1 MSKDL
6 KKIEKELKTAGTQ
19 VGAIGAVRLIG
30 LIAGFGI
37 NYALARFYGSS
48 VLGAYAVVKTIIA
61 TASVV
66 TVFGLGNTLINYIP
80 ELLDHEQNGDIRRLI
95 TKAITTTAVVSVFS
109 ACIIYFYKYPID
121 KHIFDKTNIINVLP
135 LAGIILVFFS
145 LEKVLRGLFRAYKKA
160 TLYNLVKISTQKIA
174 LLAFVIAGLVLS
186 AKDVTFVVSSYG
198 ASVFLTVLLLLYAV
212 KNLKIGLHP
221 KHLFSKFTYL
231 SKSSVTRYAGS
242 MLSISIVSRMM
253 NRSDI
258 LIMGLFLSS
267 DKIGIYK
274 VSLSLAVLMSF
285 LHNATNSIFAP
296 IISDLTSNKNIKTLQ
311 KVYSTVT
318 KWVVTASIPMLISF
332 MVFPSLVLSVFGQSY
347 MKGNILLQAL
357 LVAEF
362 SKVVVGANGYILNFS
377 RYESLM
383 VLNNTTVAILNVLL
397 NFLLIPYIGVLGAAI
412 ASAVSLSILNFAKLA
427 QVYYFL
433 DIMPYTRE
441 YLPTFAMSI
450 LLLGLS
456 ILFRNKV
463 SSIHEFL
470 LLVLFCYGVAMTF
483 MSFFLNGFEEEVY
496 RTIKNKAYNLVR
508 I

>member
-1 MSKDL
+1 
-6 KKIEKELKTAGTQ
+6 
-19 VGAIGAVRLIG
+19 
-30 LIAGFGI
+30 
-37 NYALARFYGSS
+37 
-48 VLGAYAVVKTIIA
+48 
-61 TASVV
+61 
-66 TVFGLGNTLINYIP
+66 
-80 ELLDHEQNGDIRRLI
+80 
-95 TKAITTTAVVSVFS
+95 
-109 ACIIYFYKYPID
+109 
-121 KHIFDKTNIINVLP
+121 
-135 LAGIILVFFS
+135 
-145 LEKVLRGLFRAYKKA
+145 
-160 TLYNLVKISTQKIA
+160 
-174 LLAFVIAGLVLS
+174 
-186 AKDVTFVVSSYG
+186 
-198 ASVFLTVLLLLYAV
+198 
-212 KNLKIGLHP
+212 
-221 KHLFSKFTYL
+221 
-231 SKSSVTRYAGS
+231 
-242 MLSISIVSRMM
+242 MLSISVVSRMM

-383 VLNNTTVAILNVLL
+383 VLNNTTIAVLNVFL

-450 LLLGLS
+450 LLIGLS

-463 SSIHEFL
+463 SSVHEFL
-470 LLVLFCYGVAMTF
+470 LLVMFLYGVMIIF

-496 RTIKNKAYNLVR
+496 RTIKNKAYNLVE